1 MREVWPRFKVDIFL
15 DPGFPYPGELAYGY
29 RNGFIDVQL
38 LAQVIDGLAR
48 NRVPLVPE
56 ETEMTSLLSDEVDQ
70 IRDLALQLSRYE
82 RDDSGEVWQ
91 YYFTVVVANEIRDPA
106 EKFETL
112 DSVWSDLGYPDG
124 MTQIIYPREGLPAH
138 LYPLLGER
146 ALSDFLAGW
155 SNALTQRD
163 PRGRLLAG
171 TDRKSVV

>member
-15 DPGFPYPGELAYGY
+15 DSGFPYPGELAYGY

-38 LAQVIDGLAR
+38 LAQAIDGLAR
-48 NRVPLVPE
+48 NKVPLVPE
-56 ETEMTSLLSDEVDQ
+56 ELEMTSLLSDEVDP
-70 IRDLALQLSRYE
+70 IRDLALQLSKYE
-82 RDDSGEVWQ
+82 RDESGEVWQ
-91 YYFTVVVANEIRDPA
+91 YYFTLVVANEIRDPA

-124 MTQIIYPREGLPAH
+124 MTQVIYPREGLPAH
-138 LYPLLGER
+138 LYPLLGEK

-155 SNALTQRD
+155 GNALTQRD

-171 TDRKSVV
+171 T

>member
-29 RNGFIDVQL
+29 RNGLIDVQF
-38 LAQVIDGLAR
+38 LAKVIDGLAR
-48 NRVPLVPE
+48 NGVTLVPE
-56 ETEMTSLLSDEVDQ
+56 ELEMTSLLSDEVDQ
-70 IRDLALQLSRYE
+70 IRDLAFRLSRYE

-91 YYFTVVVANEIRDPA
+91 YYFTIVAANEIRDPV

-112 DSVWSDLGYPDG
+112 DSVWSYLGYPDG
-124 MTQIIYPREGLPAH
+124 MTRIIYPQEGLPAH

-155 SNALTQRD
+155 SDALTQRD
-163 PRGRLLAG
+163 P
-171 TDRKSVV
+171 SVLSR